1 MHRRRSPFNGTMQVL
16 HWVFTVRKKNRP
28 LHNKWILIG
37 LCVLSYGKKVKFSDD
52 FIFVHSQ
59 CFGLFPVKLCDFYN
73 WQCKCGIDTVLS
85 AKQPTAVATCLST
98 YQLCA
103 SVHSSLLLSVHSV
116 LKYNEMLDFL
126 STQLELKGTH
136 HNLHPFTI
144 FMAMWKKSR
153 A

>member
-1 MHRRRSPFNGTMQVL
+1 MISFLYTPNV
-16 HWVFTVRKKNRP
+16 W
-28 LHNKWILIG
+28 
-37 LCVLSYGKKVKFSDD
+37 
-52 FIFVHSQ
+52 FV
-59 CFGLFPVKLCDFYN
+59 CFVKLCDFYN
-73 WQCKCGIDTVLS
+73 WQFKCGIDTVLS

-136 HNLHPFTI
+136 SLHPFTI
-144 FMAMWKKSR
+144 FMATWKKSR